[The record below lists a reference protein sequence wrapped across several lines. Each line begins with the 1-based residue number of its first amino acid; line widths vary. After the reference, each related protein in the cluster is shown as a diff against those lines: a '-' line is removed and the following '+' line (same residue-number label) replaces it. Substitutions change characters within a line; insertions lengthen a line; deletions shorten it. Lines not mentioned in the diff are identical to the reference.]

1 MYKVPFPPRLGAK
14 RQGGE
19 LPVPTWIQNDLVDSE
34 AMYSAFLQYLGQC
47 SEEEQKVMK
56 ERVNLIQHK
65 ESECVILGGVLIRS
79 KKVYPSIPLIRCTE
93 RDCKRCRVQQGGYK
107 FRWYS
112 HQWLEAYVTLM
123 RKGSWDPRGT
133 GEPL

>member
-56 ERVNLIQHK
+56 ERVNMILHK
-65 ESECVILGGVLIRS
+65 DSEFVILGGVLIRP
-79 KKVYPSIPLIRCTE
+79 KKVYPSALLSVARSTTARGAGCNKEGTSS
-93 RDCKRCRVQQGGYK
+93 GGT
-107 FRWYS
+107 R
-112 HQWLEAYVTLM
+112 T
-123 RKGSWDPRGT
+123 T
-133 GEPL
+133 G